1 MRFLLLTTE
10 KVNPYDNLAK
20 EEYLM
25 GLCRSTLRDD
35 PERIYDAIFFLWQ
48 NDNTV
53 VIGRNQN
60 AWAEA
65 KTELLEAEGG
75 YLARRGTGGGAVYHD
90 LGNLNFSL
98 ILPEDDYDLDE
109 TFGFILKLVRSVG
122 IDAQR
127 SGRNDILVDGKKFS
141 GNAFRKLD
149 GVGLHH
155 GTFLVDSDYG
165 RVGRYL
171 TVSSEKLKSKAVTS
185 VRSRITN
192 LKAVKEDLSV
202 EEIVEKGLEL
212 FPDYFSQVLAG
223 ATDTVDVVRMD
234 DQSFEID
241 QRLKDLEKK
250 YASWEW
256 RYGKTFAFSTQLK
269 HRFDW
274 GLIDLQLDVTKGVVQ
289 KAALFADALDSDY
302 ISAQPARLEGVPFNS
317 QQLAEKIMKG
327 ADQETNYGV
336 SRKKMAEDLAALIR
350 EQGW

>member
-1 MRFLLLTTE
+1 MKLLLLTTK
-10 KVNPYDNLAK
+10 KVNPYNNLAI

-25 GLCRSTLRDD
+25 GLCRSTFKDD
-35 PERIYDAIFFLWQ
+35 PDRIYEAILFLWQ

-65 KTELLEAEGG
+65 KTELLEEEGG
-75 YLARRGTGGGAVYHD
+75 FLARRGTGGGAVSHD

-98 ILPEDDYDLDE
+98 ILPEDKFDLDK
-109 TFGFILKLVRSVG
+109 TFNYILDLVRSLG
-122 IDAQR
+122 IDAER

-155 GTFLVDSDYG
+155 GTLLVDSDYG

-192 LKAVKEDLSV
+192 LKAVKEDLT
-202 EEIVEKGLEL
+202 IDAIIEKALEL
-212 FPDYFSQVLAG
+212 FPGFFAPQAE
-223 ATDTVDVVRMD
+223 VDRLD
-234 DQSFEID
+234 DDSFPVKE
-241 QRLKDLEKK
+241 RLKALEAR

-256 RYGKTFAFSTQLK
+256 RYGRTFAFSTQLK
-269 HRFDW
+269 HRLDW
-274 GLIDLQLDVTKGVVQ
+274 GLIDLQLEVADGVVQ
-289 KAALFADALDSDY
+289 RAALYADALDSDY
-302 ISAQPARLEGVPFNS
+302 ITAQPAHLEGLRFNS
-317 QQLAEKIMKG
+317 MELAEAILAG
-327 ADQETNYGV
+327 ADSETNYGV
-336 SRKKMAEDLAALIR
+336 SRKKMAEDLADLIR
-350 EQGW
+350 AEGW